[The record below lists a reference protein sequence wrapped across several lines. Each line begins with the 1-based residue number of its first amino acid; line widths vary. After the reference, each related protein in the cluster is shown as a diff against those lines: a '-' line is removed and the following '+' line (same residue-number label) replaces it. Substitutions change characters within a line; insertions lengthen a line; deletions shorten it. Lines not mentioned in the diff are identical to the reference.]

1 MATMMRFLLSNLI
14 KEKQLDN
21 MKYIK
26 IDKDAVYEI
35 LREHFIDNSK
45 LYFDEKN
52 IENKVQYFY
61 LDKEMNFICVEAD
74 DNVEVGDMEKLS
86 NNLPITTKSVF
97 SSNKK
102 YKKLENLRNEKQM
115 FQYRVSKYNP
125 ELRDE
130 NQAYAKEE
138 WTSYS
143 DIGKEFSDGVLSKK
157 EYLKVEKEY
166 IDFIY
171 ELFNEFKIEKIKI
184 LKQEPKNF
192 LKKTSYDVDD
202 KLLYT
207 IIQKNIREEFWCKFK
222 VEQFQFYM
230 GYDFYLH
237 IDFTNDTE
245 KLLEQLT
252 KRHNLFLEKV

>member
-1 MATMMRFLLSNLI
+1 
-14 KEKQLDN
+14 

-26 IDKDAVYEI
+26 IDKDAVYKI
-35 LREHFIDNSK
+35 LREHFIDNLK
-45 LYFDEKN
+45 QYFDEKN

-74 DNVEVGDMEKLS
+74 DNVEVGDYQITCLS
-86 NNLPITTKSVF
+86 QQKVF
-97 SSNKK
+97 FLQIKNI
-102 YKKLENLRNEKQM
+102 KKLENLIKEKQM

-143 DIGKEFSDGVLSKK
+143 DIGKEFSDGVLSEK

-222 VEQFQFYM
+222 VEKFEFYM

-245 KLLEQLT
+245 KLLEQLA
-252 KRHNLFLEKV
+252 KKHSLFLEKV

>member
-1 MATMMRFLLSNLI
+1 MDTIMKFLLLNLI

-26 IDKDAVYEI
+26 IDKDAVYKI
-35 LREHFIDNSK
+35 LREHFIDNLK
-45 LYFDEKN
+45 QYFDEKN

-61 LDKEMNFICVEAD
+61 LDKEFAWKQMT
-74 DNVEVGDMEKLS
+74 MLKLETWK
-86 NNLPITTKSVF
+86 NYQITCLSQQKVF
-97 SSNKK
+97 FLQIKNI
-102 YKKLENLRNEKQM
+102 KKLENLIKEKQM

-143 DIGKEFSDGVLSKK
+143 DIGKEFSDGVLSEK

-222 VEQFQFYM
+222 VEKFEFYM

-245 KLLEQLT
+245 KLLEQLA
-252 KRHNLFLEKV
+252 KKHSLFLEKV